1 MNGASKTKVIMNYSP
16 GSSPEPELE
25 EFESSKSRS
34 RKNSKGSSNRSSPI
48 PLEKLHAFPSWIETD
63 GQRLL
68 WALAINDTEMALQY
82 ISEETANSS
91 DANGFY
97 AIHYAVLGDNKTA
110 MKRLLECGAITRVQT
125 KDKKT
130 PFLLAFEHKRPKTFR
145 ALTKHAPRE
154 EQEEVQRR
162 DKTFIP
168 QLPKE

>member
-1 MNGASKTKVIMNYSP
+1 MNHSP
-16 GSSPEPELE
+16 GSSPEREQKELAQE
-25 EFESSKSRS
+25 CPKSRQS
-34 RKNSKGSSNRSSPI
+34 LPI
-48 PLEKLHAFPSWIETD
+48 PLEELHAFPSWVETD

-91 DANGFY
+91 DEKGFY
-97 AIHYAVLGDNKTA
+97 ALHYAVLGDNKKV
-110 MKRLLECGAITRVQT
+110 MKKLIECGAITRVQT

-130 PFLLAFEHKRPKTFR
+130 PFLLAFEHKRQKTLS
-145 ALTKHAPRE
+145 ALTKHAHRE